1 MSDESDRI
9 RAYRELAGR
18 GQPVPGKFFGVLPPK
33 GKAVPSTKGPAE
45 MKGPVKVKQLD
56 LFKKKMGGYTVK
68 NRYSDIMLPEK
79 KRTTRIT

>member
-1 MSDESDRI
+1 MSDESDRR
-9 RAYRELAGR
+9 RAYAELAGR
-18 GQPVPGKFFGVLPPK
+18 GQPVPGKNFGILPPR
-33 GKAVPSTKGPAE
+33 GRAVPSTKGPAK

>member
-33 GKAVPSTKGPAE
+33 GKAVPSTKGPAK

>member
-1 MSDESDRI
+1 MSDESDR
-9 RAYRELAGR
+9 RRTYAELAGR
-18 GQPVPGKFFGVLPPK
+18 GQPVPGKFFGVIPPK
-33 GKAVPSTKGPAE
+33 GKAVPSTKGPAK
-45 MKGPVKVKQLD
+45 MKAPFKPKQLN

>member
-1 MSDESDRI
+1 
-9 RAYRELAGR
+9 
-18 GQPVPGKFFGVLPPK
+18 
-33 GKAVPSTKGPAE
+33 
-45 MKGPVKVKQLD
+45 MKEPFKPKQLN